1 MRILIRA
8 PSNGLHAT
16 GRFFWGGFTLV
27 ELLVVLVLL
36 SVMGAFVG
44 PNMWKQYAR
53 ASERAEIEVIHEA
66 LLRERKLAYASGQA
80 FTVDAQFVPLQ
91 RAIPEGWE
99 LLASESIYFLPSGVT
114 NGGTVNLLAGSGNK
128 WQLVLSPLDGKANIE
143 RL

>member
-1 MRILIRA
+1 MRILIRE
-8 PSNGLHAT
+8 PSNSWFSTIRPL
-16 GRFFWGGFTLV
+16 GRGFTLV

-66 LLRERKLAYASGQA
+66 LLRERKLAYTSGQP
-80 FTVDAQFVPLQ
+80 FTVDSSFVPLR

-99 LLASESIYFLPSGVT
+99 LLASEPIYFLPSGVT
-114 NGGTVNLLAGSGNK
+114 SGGSINLLSTSGNK
-128 WQLVLSPLDGKANIE
+128 WQLVLSPLDGKAKIE

>member
-1 MRILIRA
+1 MRISIRA
-8 PSNGLHAT
+8 PSNGLAAK
-16 GRFFWGGFTLV
+16 GRFFLGGFTLV

-53 ASERAEIEVIHEA
+53 ASERAEIEVIHET
-66 LLRERKLAYASGQA
+66 LLRERKLAYASGQS
-80 FTVDAQFVPLQ
+80 FTVDAQFLPLQ

-99 LLASESIYFLPSGVT
+99 LLASEPIYFLPSGVT
-114 NGGTVNLLAGSGNK
+114 NGGTVNLLAESGNK